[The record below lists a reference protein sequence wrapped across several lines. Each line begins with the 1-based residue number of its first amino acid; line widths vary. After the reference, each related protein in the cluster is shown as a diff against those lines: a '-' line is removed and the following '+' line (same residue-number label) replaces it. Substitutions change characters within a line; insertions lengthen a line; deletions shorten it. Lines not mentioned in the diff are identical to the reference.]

1 MKQQQI
7 QIVRPKSDEFDTDPD
22 LRRALEDH
30 RHASFLR
37 RATDAGNLYIAR
49 LDGAYAGG
57 MVLGDA
63 QPVESAFDGGFFGR
77 GFVWLIWVEESF
89 RRSGVASALMR
100 QAEKDC
106 LSEDLFTSTN
116 LSNIPAQ
123 RLFEKLGYTRTGMVE
138 NLDEGDPE
146 IFYFK
151 RLQRPESGRKS

>member
-1 MKQQQI
+1 MNEKQI
-7 QIVRPKSDEFDTDPD
+7 QVALLKLDELGADPD
-22 LRRALEDH
+22 LRRALEND

-37 RATDAGNLYIAR
+37 RAADTGTFYVAR

-57 MVLGDA
+57 MVLGGA

-106 LSEDLFTSTN
+106 PSDDLFTSTN

-123 RLFEKLGYTRTGMVE
+123 RLFEKLGYARTGMVE

-151 RLQRPESGRKS
+151 RLR